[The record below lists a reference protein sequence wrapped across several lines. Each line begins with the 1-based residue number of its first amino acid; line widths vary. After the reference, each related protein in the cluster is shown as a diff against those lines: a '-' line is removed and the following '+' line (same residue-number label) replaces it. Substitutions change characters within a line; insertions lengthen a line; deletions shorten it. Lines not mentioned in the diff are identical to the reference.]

1 MRLLRNLIA
10 LLAIAWLAFCALMYY
25 EMGSPP
31 AQFAAFMA
39 RLPDFVFLFAP
50 FETMWNR
57 ARNGGL
63 KPGDQA
69 PDFRLETLDRKLEV
83 SLSSF
88 RGVRPV
94 VLIFG
99 SYT

>member
-10 LLAIAWLAFCALMYY
+10 IPVVVWLAFCCLMSY
-25 EMGSPP
+25 EMRRPP
-31 AQFAAFMA
+31 ARFAAFMA
-39 RLPDFVFLFAP
+39 RLPNFVFLAVP
-50 FETMWNR
+50 FETLWNS
-57 ARNGGL
+57 ARGGGL

-69 PDFRLETLDRKLEV
+69 PDFRLTTLDRKSEV
-83 SLSSF
+83 ALSSF
-88 RGVRPV
+88 RGSRPV